1 MSQMVPRHGTNTSK
15 RPFSIYIA
23 HCKSLW
29 NDGTTPITMLHHSKD
44 CSSSECEPL
53 AWTARLE
60 FGAVQHPRGP
70 LGDERQ

>member
-1 MSQMVPRHGTNTSK
+1 MPPIIPRHGTNTHR

-29 NDGTTPITMLHHSKD
+29 NDGTTPISMPHHSKD
-44 CSSSECEPL
+44 CSSSECEPH

-60 FGAVQHPRGP
+60 FGAIQHSCGP
-70 LGDERQ
+70 LVDELQ